1 MTSLKQ
7 IEANRRNAQKSTGP
21 KSEAGKQRSSRNAV
35 RHGLTAETIIE
46 PLEDAEDYQAFEEAV
61 AASFDP
67 DTAVAR
73 ELILRLASLLWRLR
87 RAASIETGL
96 FQIGVAPAID
106 RELPRPDTAAQP
118 HSNNAVV
125 RIGQV
130 RGAASLH
137 QTCSPHHDAPQ
148 GPYAGRT
155 LTEQPF
161 DTKLLLTQQFVGL
174 ARLNGAFERITRYEL
189 ALWRQVRQTLLAL
202 DGLQRRSSGRRHQ
215 HARPGWQGYYAPA
228 TERDEFDPL

>member
-21 KSEAGKQRSSRNAV
+21 KRGRQ
-35 RHGLTAETIIE
+35 TAFVPQCGSTWIDCRDDHR

-67 DTAVAR
+67 ENAVER

-96 FQIGVAPAID
+96 FQIAPAIN
-106 RELPRPDTAAQP
+106 RELPRPDTAARP

-137 QTCSPHHDAPQ
+137 EACSPHHDAPQ

-161 DTKLLLTQQFVGL
+161 DTKLLLTQRFLGL

-189 ALWRQVRQTLLAL
+189 ALWRQVRQTLFAL

-215 HARPGWQGYYAPA
+215 HSRPGWQGYYAPA